1 MPNLS
6 STPARITDP
15 AVGASVWA
23 SGSQVWSGKI
33 GTFTAKARAKDRNT
47 HRAVVVSR
55 LWASAR
61 VTRSKVRSPPVAS
74 ACRKARVRMPTSM
87 RAEPAIV
94 YRKNLVAA

>member
-1 MPNLS
+1 M
-6 STPARITDP
+6 
-15 AVGASVWA
+15 WA

-47 HRAVVVSR
+47 HRAVVVPR

-61 VTRSKVRSPPVAS
+61 TTRSKVTSPPVAS
-74 ACRKARVRMPTSM
+74 ACRKARVRIPTSM

-94 YRKNLVAA
+94 YKKNLVAA